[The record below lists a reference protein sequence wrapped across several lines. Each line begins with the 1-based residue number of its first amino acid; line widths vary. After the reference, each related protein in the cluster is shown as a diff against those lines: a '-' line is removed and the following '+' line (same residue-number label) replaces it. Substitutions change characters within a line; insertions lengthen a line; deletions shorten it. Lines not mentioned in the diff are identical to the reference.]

1 MKAKNLYLVFL
12 FFTFSCTNPKFD
24 NTDLIF
30 WGNPIE
36 DYIESAT
43 SIFTDFEKGISS
55 LEVFEDILFIGYGD
69 ASVNVGQKLVDTY
82 IKPNLEKNKK

>member
-12 FFTFSCTNPKFD
+12 FLTFSCTHPKFD

-43 SIFTDFEKGISS
+43 PIFADFKIRNSIGNSDPTFTA
-55 LEVFEDILFIGYGD
+55 
-69 ASVNVGQKLVDTY
+69 AS
-82 IKPNLEKNKK
+82 P